1 MNGIGLSCSRAASAT
16 MDSSA
21 EPDVAGVST
30 RLVVLTGVCERSDL
44 SDAVVMTRLVEA
56 TGVCGCGGLSSD

>member
-1 MNGIGLSCSRAASAT
+1 